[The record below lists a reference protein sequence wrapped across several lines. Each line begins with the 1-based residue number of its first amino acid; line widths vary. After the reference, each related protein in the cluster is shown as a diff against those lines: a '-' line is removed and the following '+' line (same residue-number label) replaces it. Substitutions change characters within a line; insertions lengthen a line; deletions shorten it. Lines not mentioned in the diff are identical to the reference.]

1 MSFAA
6 LPPVPQSGLTEAE
19 YRLLAA
25 IHENI
30 NLLTGQSTSVSKA
43 IISGQVT
50 VAGAPAGSATPV
62 AISGAAATDIAQIA
76 ATLQV
81 LINDVQAL
89 RDTVNIL
96 VAQLRS

>member
-1 MSFAA
+1 MSFSA

-30 NLLTGQSTSVSKA
+30 TLLTGQSAQANKA
-43 IISGQVT
+43 IISGQLT
-50 VAGAPAGSATPV
+50 VAGAPEGNATAV
-62 AISGAAATDIAQIA
+62 TVSGVPATDIAQIA
-76 ATLQV
+76 ATLQT
-81 LINDVQAL
+81 LINDVQSL